1 MAGSIAKLRSS
12 ARALLGEWAGD
23 RAGPLPSLPEGLPP
37 AVQPIAAGAVALLA
51 DYQGIEHA
59 RLYLHRLRRFVGKPG
74 FDEAKFVRIAVL
86 LAERMSPEDPIRI
99 AQLVLGAPNPA
110 ASSRG
115 YDYKLSELV
124 SVLPADFGG
133 PILDLF
139 DWIGLSRRKLTRTFN
154 AMTAAGRLRLRIE
167 AGLRRWRGLSVSY
180 ASERAWVERWL
191 HMIDRA
197 AAKQPAAVEA
207 VIETATMVRGCGE
220 TYRQGL
226 ADWHALIDGLV
237 KPVFD
242 GRLLLP
248 DLASAISQVRDAA
261 MPDPRQAN
269 LKRTIA
275 AIRTSASAD
284 ASGPDACNRF
294 REMP

>member
-1 MAGSIAKLRSS
+1 MASVFR
-12 ARALLGEWAGD
+12 AGD

-99 AQLVLGAPNPA
+99 AQLVL
-110 ASSRG
+110 
-115 YDYKLSELV
+115 SELV

-154 AMTAAGRLRLRIE
+154 AMTTAGRLRLRIE

-197 AAKQPAAVEA
+197 AAKQPAAVDA